1 MDYCLFENTASSM
14 YKSIEKIQRLFDNNV
29 NEEQHSVN
37 EISALIDVLNA
48 AREIKQMELDIED
61 LYEELLNAHNN
72 G

>member
-14 YKSIEKIQRLFDNNV
+14 YKSIEKIQRFFDNNI
-29 NEEQHSVN
+29 NEEQPSVN
-37 EISALIDVLNA
+37 EISALIDILNA